1 MVGRV
6 EGLTCPLEV
15 RSEIDEIR
23 ARCLLFPSMF
33 KASDQY
39 SMTFSL
45 FAPWYNNARPLRT
58 YLGSCELHVL
68 SSRFS

>member
-6 EGLTCPLEV
+6 EELTCPLEV
-15 RSEIDEIR
+15 RSEINKKIR
-23 ARCLLFPSMF
+23 AHCLLFPSMF

-45 FAPWYNNARPLRT
+45 LAP
-58 YLGSCELHVL
+58 
-68 SSRFS
+68 